1 MNALYDYLSVGTD
14 YLWDPGF
21 GGIFFNDYWVLQDLL
36 SDNCFE
42 TLSSPEYRNI
52 SEFRF
57 TPDNQRFELY
67 WQDLY
72 KTINAAN
79 VVIAKVPNIEF
90 NEQHRLHLESEARFV
105 RAMMYFELVKYFGE
119 VPLTITPTESADEA
133 FISRTNL
140 DDVYNVIIS
149 DLEFAES
156 NLSNNYRVGDGRP
169 VPFAATALLGKVF
182 LTKGDY
188 DNAAEKLYDVIE
200 SGKFYLWPD
209 YADIFKISNMNS
221 GEIIFAVNFSGT
233 LSEGFKPNQY
243 HVRLLPSGLDVDG
256 EGPENAHGLELPT
269 DNLFNSFNPLDRRRS
284 VTFIT
289 SYTYSD
295 GTTIN
300 FEPHIGKFWDQEA
313 EPRGNNT
320 NSDVIYLRYAD
331 VLLMYAE
338 ALNETNNGPTT
349 EAYNAINEVRKRA
362 RYNGVVEQNIL
373 PDLSGL
379 SYSEFCDAILNERR
393 LEFVMEGSRY
403 NDLRRFGKLVE
414 AVEASGKENINPQD
428 FHYLLPIPQRER
440 DLNTKLTQ
448 NTGY

>member
-1 MNALYDYLSVGTD
+1 MKSKLKIKKTGKNIAGLFLAVTLLINIFAISSCDFLEEEPESLITSANYYQTEEDAVAAVNALYDYLSVGTD

-209 YADIFKISNMNS
+209 YADIFKIISPEFIL
-221 GEIIFAVNFSGT
+221 EI
-233 LSEGFKPNQY
+233 LK
-243 HVRLLPSGLDVDG
+243 
-256 EGPENAHGLELPT
+256 
-269 DNLFNSFNPLDRRRS
+269 
-284 VTFIT
+284 T
-289 SYTYSD
+289 S
-295 GTTIN
+295 
-300 FEPHIGKFWDQEA
+300 A
-313 EPRGNNT
+313 
-320 NSDVIYLRYAD
+320 
-331 VLLMYAE
+331 
-338 ALNETNNGPTT
+338 
-349 EAYNAINEVRKRA
+349 
-362 RYNGVVEQNIL
+362 
-373 PDLSGL
+373 
-379 SYSEFCDAILNERR
+379 
-393 LEFVMEGSRY
+393 
-403 NDLRRFGKLVE
+403 
-414 AVEASGKENINPQD
+414 
-428 FHYLLPIPQRER
+428 
-440 DLNTKLTQ
+440 
-448 NTGY
+448 